1 MYNIQDYSVIYNNA
15 AHSVICEGRVH
26 KTNLILPLFIE
37 VPASTLESERSCICV
52 LEVSILSLFLWFS
65 IRFSS
70 VFVVQ
75 SNYVVSFSFLWRYSL
90 GHVMKLLTVQI
101 IWGQDTQTT
110 WGTIHITK
118 TNKTKTT
125 PKNYILRQAHTDGGF
140 KSFNQAIPNT
150 FKYIWIRCIRS
161 STKWYI
167 VLLFLFNV
175 KTRALLVITVNYDL
189 SI

>member
-15 AHSVICEGRVH
+15 AHLVICEGRVY

-37 VPASTLESERSCICV
+37 VPASSLESERSCICV

-70 VFVVQ
+70 VFFVQ

-125 PKNYILRQAHTDGGF
+125 PKTMSIHLRIDNYYRRTSLIHTNEMRIV
-140 KSFNQAIPNT
+140 KQP
-150 FKYIWIRCIRS
+150 RS
-161 STKWYI
+161 KMSQRLW
-167 VLLFLFNV
+167 
-175 KTRALLVITVNYDL
+175 KTRKRTNRNKLYIETSAHRWRV
-189 SI
+189 